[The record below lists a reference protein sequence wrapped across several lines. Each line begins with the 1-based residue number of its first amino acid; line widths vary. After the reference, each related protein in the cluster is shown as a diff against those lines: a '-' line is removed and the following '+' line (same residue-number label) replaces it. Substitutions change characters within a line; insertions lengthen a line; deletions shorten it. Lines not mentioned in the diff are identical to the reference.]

1 MRSKIAT
8 AVVLLACAAVLCA
21 GCGKKKTE
29 GVKWLTSME
38 EGKSEASAGE
48 KHLVVY
54 YSADWSKM
62 SEQFEDDVLDNEEV
76 QIKLADF
83 VAVHVDADVDEETP
97 KTYGVNAFPTT
108 IFYTPGGEEVTRLV
122 GAVEAKKFLALL
134 DDILAGKVETL
145 KEFLARE
152 EANPDDLDLAYEV
165 GTMYVETGRADKA
178 RSRFEKIV
186 AQDPENETGHRPS
199 ALMQL
204 GFIDLTAQ
212 QAEDAIILFNLVIGE
227 YPDSPEARKCLL
239 YVGDANHLLDNVDGA
254 VAVYREV
261 VETYPD
267 TPEAEEA
274 QKKLGQLT
282 MFEDTV
288 EAFTQGPETAEAG
301 ETK

>member
-1 MRSKIAT
+1 MKSGTIT
-8 AVVLLACAAVLCA
+8 AIVLLACAALLYA
-21 GCGKKKTE
+21 GCGKKDA
-29 GVKWLTSME
+29 GAVKWLTSME
-38 EGKSEASAGE
+38 DGKSAASAEE

-76 QIKLADF
+76 QKKLVEF

-97 KTYGVNAFPTT
+97 KSYGVNAFPTT
-108 IFYTPGGEEVTRLV
+108 IFYTPEGEEVTRVV
-122 GAVEAKKFLALL
+122 GVVEAKKFLGLL
-134 DDILAGKVETL
+134 DDVLAGRVETL
-145 KEFLARE
+145 KELLARE
-152 EANPDDLDLAYEV
+152 EANPEDLELAYEV

-186 AQDPENETGHRPS
+186 AQDPENGTGHLPS

-212 QAEDAIILFNLVIGE
+212 QTGEALTLFNRVIEE
-227 YPDSPEARKCLL
+227 YPESPEARKCAV
-239 YVGDANHLLDNVDGA
+239 YAGDAYHLMDDVDEA
-254 VAVYREV
+254 VAAYRSV
-261 VETYPD
+261 VENYPD

-282 MFEDTV
+282 MFEETV
-288 EAFTQGPETAEAG
+288 EAFTQGPETAE
-301 ETK
+301 EPK